1 MDNKVLNELDD
12 IDYNEAMFSR
22 NIPLTNNQPQQK
34 EDEKHV
40 GEEKEHEPTYYD
52 LHDYIT

>member
-12 IDYNEAMFSR
+12 MDYNEVMNSR

-34 EDEKHV
+34 EDKKQETNEKDN
-40 GEEKEHEPTYYD
+40 KPTYYD

>member
-22 NIPLTNNQPQQK
+22 NIPLTNNQSQQK